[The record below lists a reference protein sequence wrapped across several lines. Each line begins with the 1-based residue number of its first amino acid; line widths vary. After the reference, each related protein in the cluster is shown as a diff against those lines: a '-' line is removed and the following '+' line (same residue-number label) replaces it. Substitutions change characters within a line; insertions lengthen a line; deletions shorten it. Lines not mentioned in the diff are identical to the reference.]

1 MKINKD
7 KKFSLLVS
15 LICCYQ
21 RHLLMKSVIKC
32 KYFFSNV
39 DDGKN
44 IFDFLLSREVE
55 RNEILIKA
63 FLAHKVWG
71 EKEECMLIF

>member
-1 MKINKD
+1 
-7 KKFSLLVS
+7 
-15 LICCYQ
+15 
-21 RHLLMKSVIKC
+21 MKSVIIC

-63 FLAHKVWG
+63 FLAHKV
-71 EKEECMLIF
+71 CMLIF

>member
-1 MKINKD
+1 
-7 KKFSLLVS
+7 
-15 LICCYQ
+15 
-21 RHLLMKSVIKC
+21 MKSVIIC